1 MTMAPR
7 KRKSRLSKSKAAASD
22 VKELR
27 VEGRTD
33 TSGKRSTHGQDKAI
47 GACPATTTP
56 SGHKDAGG
64 REVKTTASTPGGFTR
79 MMVCPS
85 TEEIRKAVSRVLG
98 PVFELEGVPNFP
110 GCQIIGTCIFCM
122 VN

>member
-1 MTMAPR
+1 MLVLWCASFRKLHCTLSNFLFLPR
-7 KRKSRLSKSKAAASD
+7 ALIPNPLALEQGNQYYHAVTRMVA
-22 VKELR
+22 E
-27 VEGRTD
+27 E
-33 TSGKRSTHGQDKAI
+33 
-47 GACPATTTP
+47 
-56 SGHKDAGG
+56 
-64 REVKTTASTPGGFTR
+64 TTASTPGGFTR